1 MSWLHELQNDQR
13 HGSKR
18 LAALLDP
25 DDLPTGRDW
34 TRFMDGLNASPITDI
49 FVGGSLL
56 TSRMSKTFCIRYAPT
71 TTDELRFFR
80 EVQNRSHPVPTR
92 SSFSPSSPVATPI
105 YSLAD
110 M

>member
-1 MSWLHELQNDQR
+1 MSWLDDLRNDQQTGR
-13 HGSKR
+13 KR

-56 TSRMSKTFCIRYAPT
+56 TARKVKDVLHS
-71 TTDELRFFR
+71 LRAHYNGCVTLCVIGCVEIF
-80 EVQNRSHPVPTR
+80 TI
-92 SSFSPSSPVATPI
+92 AWLG
-105 YSLAD
+105 LAS
-110 M
+110 